1 MSDVVIRADCLGKR
15 YRIGGPQASYRTL
28 REALVAAGSS
38 SIRWLRGERQATT
51 PNIIWALEDVS
62 FEIRH
67 GETVGIIGRNGAGKS
82 TLLKILSRITKPT
95 RGTVDLFGRVGSLLE
110 VGTGFHTE
118 LTGREN
124 VYLNGAILGMSRR
137 EIERKFDE
145 IVDFAD
151 VSKFLDTPV
160 KFYSSGMYVRL
171 AFAVAAHL
179 EPEVL
184 VVDEVLAVG
193 DAAFQRKCLGK
204 MGDVSKQGLTVLFV
218 SHNMSAINR
227 LCARTVL
234 LDAGHLIQDGPTAMV
249 TTAYL
254 MGDENAAAVRSW
266 NIENAPG
273 TDEVRLLGV
282 RLLKTDGSSAAIASV
297 QDSLMLRIEYL
308 VGQRN
313 TRFRCAVMLYTQG
326 VVAFT
331 ALEPTEVLR
340 EKPGAY
346 YSTVVIPPHLLAE
359 GEYVVG
365 VSIFTSA
372 AAKQRFVLVKDAVV
386 CHVYDP
392 MVGMSARG
400 DYAQE
405 ITGVV
410 RPLLNWESG
419 RGE

>member
-1 MSDVVIRADCLGKR
+1 
-15 YRIGGPQASYRTL
+15 
-28 REALVAAGSS
+28 
-38 SIRWLRGERQATT
+38 
-51 PNIIWALEDVS
+51 
-62 FEIRH
+62 
-67 GETVGIIGRNGAGKS
+67 
-82 TLLKILSRITKPT
+82 
-95 RGTVDLFGRVGSLLE
+95 LLE

-137 EIERKFDE
+137 EIQRKFDE

-204 MGDVSKQGLTVLFV
+204 MGDVSRQGRTVLFV

-249 TTAYL
+249 TSAYL

-266 NIENAPG
+266 DIENAPG
-273 TDEVRLLGV
+273 TEEVRLLGV
-282 RLLKTDGSSAAIASV
+282 RLLKADGSSAAIASV
-297 QDSLMLRIEYL
+297 QDALRLRIDYR
-308 VGQRN
+308 VGKPN
-313 TRFRCAVMLYTQG
+313 TRFRCTVMLYTQG

-331 ALEPTEVLR
+331 ALEPIERLR
-340 EKPGAY
+340 EKPGTY
-346 YSTVVIPPHLLAE
+346 YSTVEIPPNLLAE

-372 AAKQRFVLVKDAVV
+372 AAKQRFVVVKDAVV
-386 CHVYDP
+386 CQIYDP
-392 MVGMSARG
+392 MVGISARG

-405 ITGVV
+405 MTGVL
-410 RPLLNWESG
+410 RPLLHWESG